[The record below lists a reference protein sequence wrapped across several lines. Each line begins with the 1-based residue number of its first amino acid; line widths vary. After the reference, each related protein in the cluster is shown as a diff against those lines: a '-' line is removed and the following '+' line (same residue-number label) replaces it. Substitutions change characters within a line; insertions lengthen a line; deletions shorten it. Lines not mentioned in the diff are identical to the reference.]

1 MPWSN
6 QKKET
11 YQKMNIETISFDAR
25 ELCSR
30 KLWQLVNTPTPKEI
44 GENELQEAI
53 AELASRRHYMQE
65 LQRIGKL

>member
-1 MPWSN
+1 MN
-6 QKKET
+6 
-11 YQKMNIETISFDAR
+11 MNIVEFNAQ

-44 GENELQEAI
+44 GENELKEAI
-53 AELASRRHYMQE
+53 EELASRRQYMEE